1 MNQYNRK
8 QQDSHSRQIIIVLV
22 VMLCAMVF
30 ITRLFFLQVLNDS
43 YKDNADS
50 NAFLKKTIYPAR
62 GLIYDRNNNLVVS
75 NQPVYDVMLIMR
87 EMVNFDTLGFCNTLN
102 ITKAEFDER
111 IKDIKNKRKNPGY
124 SRYTPQV
131 FMSQISTGAY
141 GLLQEKMFRFPGV
154 LTQQRV
160 LRKYSVPH
168 GAHALGSVGE
178 VNKKQIDEDSYYVRG
193 DYKGQSGV
201 EKTYEKE
208 LRGEKGVEILLR
220 DVHGRIKGKYM
231 DGVMDKSPISGK
243 NLTMG
248 LDMELQE
255 YGELL
260 MQGKMG
266 SIVAIEPSTGE
277 ILALVSAPSYDPALL
292 VGRERSA
299 NYSALLKDKKRPL
312 FDRPVMA
319 QYPPGSTFKLV
330 QALIFQQE
338 GIINANTAF
347 PCKQGYYYTNTRK
360 MRCHDHK
367 SPLDLRASIQ
377 HSCNAYYGYALR
389 NFLDLNLDKYG
400 TTDAAYNVWR
410 GYVMSMGFGTPL
422 GIDFPNEKGGVIY
435 KSTTYDKIYGKN
447 RWKSSTII
455 STAIGQGEILTTPIQ
470 IANLAAL
477 IANKGYFYTPHII
490 KKIEG
495 GEIDSAY
502 TTKHVV
508 DIEEKYFDVVQEGME
523 AVVKKGTARFTGQI
537 EGVNYCGKTGTAEN
551 PHGEDHSI
559 FMGFAPK
566 DNPQIAIAVY
576 VENSGFGATWAV
588 PIASLMIEKYLHRSI
603 APNRLYLEKR
613 MMESVI
619 EPKEKKE
626 KKK

>member
-1 MNQYNRK
+1 M
-8 QQDSHSRQIIIVLV
+8 
-22 VMLCAMVF
+22 
-30 ITRLFFLQVLNDS
+30 
-43 YKDNADS
+43 
-50 NAFLKKTIYPAR
+50 
-62 GLIYDRNNNLVVS
+62 
-75 NQPVYDVMLIMR
+75 
-87 EMVNFDTLGFCNTLN
+87 
-102 ITKAEFDER
+102 
-111 IKDIKNKRKNPGY
+111 
-124 SRYTPQV
+124 
-131 FMSQISTGAY
+131 
-141 GLLQEKMFRFPGV
+141 
-154 LTQQRV
+154 
-160 LRKYSVPH
+160 PH

-178 VNKKQIDEDSYYVRG
+178 VNKKQIDEDSYYVGG
-193 DYKGQSGV
+193 DYKGQSGI

-231 DGVMDKSPISGK
+231 DGAKDKSPVSGK

-248 LDMELQE
+248 LDMELQR

-260 MQGKMG
+260 MNGKMG

-277 ILALVSAPSYDPALL
+277 ILALVSSPSYDPALL

-299 NYSALLKDKKRPL
+299 NYANLLKDKKRPL

-319 QYPPGSTFKLV
+319 QYPPGSTFKLA

-338 GIINANTAF
+338 GIVNANTTF
-347 PCKQGYYYTNTRK
+347 PCKQGYYYTKTKK
-360 MRCHDHK
+360 MGCHDHK
-367 SPLDLRASIQ
+367 SPLDLAASIQ

-400 TTDAAYNVWR
+400 STDGAYNVWR
-410 GYVMSMGFGTPL
+410 DYVMSMGFGIPL
-422 GIDFPNEKGGVIY
+422 GIDFPNEKGGTIY

-455 STAIGQGEILTTPIQ
+455 STSIGQGEILATPIQ

-490 KKIEG
+490 KSIEG
-495 GEIDSAY
+495 SEIDEKY
-502 TTKHVV
+502 RTKHIV
-508 DIEEKYFDVVQEGME
+508 DIDDKYFDVVQYGME
-523 AVVKKGTARFTGQI
+523 LVVKKGTARYTGQI
-537 EGVNYCGKTGTAEN
+537 NGLTYCGKTGTAQN

-566 DNPQIAIAVY
+566 ENPQIAIAVY

-588 PIASLMIEKYLHRSI
+588 PIASLMIEKYLHKSI
-603 APNRLYLEKR
+603 SPNRLYLEKR
-613 MMESVI
+613 MLESVI
-619 EPKEKKE
+619 EPKEE
-626 KKK
+626 

>member
-1 MNQYNRK
+1 MNQYRRK
-8 QQDSHSRQIIIVLV
+8 HQDSHARQIIIVLV
-22 VMLCAMVF
+22 VLLCALIF

-62 GLIYDRNNNLVVS
+62 GLIYDRNNNLIVS

-87 EMVNFDTLGFCNTLN
+87 EMVDFDTLGFCNTLN
-102 ITKAEFDER
+102 ITKAEFDDR

-131 FMSQISTGAY
+131 FMSQISTASY

-160 LRKYSVPH
+160 LRKYSMPH

-178 VNKKQIDEDSYYVRG
+178 VSQKQIDEDSYYVRG

-201 EKTYEKE
+201 EKTYENE

-231 DGVMDKSPISGK
+231 DGTKDINPVSGK

-248 LDMELQE
+248 LDMELQR

-260 MQGKMG
+260 MNGKMG

-277 ILALVSAPSYDPALL
+277 ILALVSSPSYDPALL

-299 NYSALLKDKKRPL
+299 NYARLLKDKKRPL

-330 QALIFQQE
+330 QALIFQEE

-347 PCKQGYYYTNTRK
+347 PCKRGYYYTKTRK
-360 MRCHDHK
+360 MGCHEHK
-367 SPLDLRASIQ
+367 SPLNLAGSIQ

-389 NFLDLNLDKYG
+389 DFLDLNLDKYG
-400 TTDAAYNVWR
+400 STDNAYNVWR
-410 GYVMSMGFGTPL
+410 DYVMSMGFGLPL
-422 GIDFPNEKGGVIY
+422 GIDFPNEKGGTIY

-455 STAIGQGEILTTPIQ
+455 STSIGQGEILATPIQ

-495 GEIDSAY
+495 GEIDEKY
-502 TTKHVV
+502 RTKHVV
-508 DIEEKYFDVVQEGME
+508 DIKEKYFDVVQYGME
-523 AVVKKGTARFTGQI
+523 LAVKKGTARFGQI
-537 EGVNYCGKTGTAEN
+537 DSLVFCGKTGTAQN

-566 DNPQIAIAVY
+566 ENPQIAIAVY

-588 PIASLMIEKYLHRSI
+588 PIASLMIEKYLHGSI
-603 APNRLYLEKR
+603 SAKRLHIEKR

-619 EPKEKKE
+619 EPKAKESEKK
-626 KKK
+626 